1 MTDPNYTAMLLVI
14 DRSGSMSTIRDDM
27 VGGLNAMIAE
37 QAKRPGLLT
46 LDVVTFDDV
55 IEWQCSM
62 ADATATTISLDP
74 RGMTA
79 LFDAI
84 GVSVTEFGRALA
96 ALPEHARPE
105 TVQVVVV
112 TDGHENSSREY
123 GAGAVR
129 ALVSQQQEKYGW
141 DFVFLGANQDAVLTG
156 ESLGFAADSSL
167 TYTTDAAAVGAVS
180 ANLSRYVSDVRS
192 KSKRGFSA
200 EERRAA
206 DGDA

>member
-14 DRSGSMSTIRDDM
+14 DRSGSMVGIRNDM
-27 VGGLNAMIAE
+27 VGGLTTMLAE
-37 QAKRPGLLT
+37 QAAQPGMLT
-46 LDVVTFDDV
+46 VDIVTFDDV

-62 ADATATTISLDP
+62 ADPASVRVVLEP
-74 RGMTA
+74 RGGTA

-84 GVSVTEFGRALA
+84 GMSVLQFGRILE

-123 GAGAVR
+123 RPDAVR
-129 ALVSQQQEKYGW
+129 ALVKQQTEQYRW

-156 ESLGFAADSSL
+156 TALGFEADSSM
-167 TYTTDAAAVGAVS
+167 TYAARTDKVGRMNS
-180 ANLSRYVSDVRS
+180 TLNRYVTDVRR
-192 KSKRGFSA
+192 KTKRGFT
-200 EERRAA
+200 ETERKEA
-206 DGDA
+206 GDE

>member
-14 DRSGSMSTIRDDM
+14 DRSGSMVGIRNDM
-27 VGGLNAMIAE
+27 VGGLTTMLAE
-37 QAKRPGLLT
+37 QAAQPGILT
-46 LDVVTFDDV
+46 VDIVTFDDV

-62 ADATATTISLDP
+62 ADPASVRVVLEP
-74 RGMTA
+74 RGGTA

-84 GVSVTEFGRALA
+84 GMSVLQFGRILE

-123 GAGAVR
+123 RPDAVR
-129 ALVSQQQEKYGW
+129 ALVKQQTDKYQW

-156 ESLGFAADSSL
+156 TALGFEADSSM
-167 TYTTDAAAVGAVS
+167 TYTATADKVGTMSSTLNRYMTDI
-180 ANLSRYVSDVRS
+180 RR
-192 KSKRGFSA
+192 KTKRGFTEA
-200 EERRAA
+200 ERKDA
-206 DGDA
+206 GDE